1 MHVYQV
7 LRRPIVTEKTTDRLQ
22 PLRQYAFEVD
32 IRANKL
38 QIKQAVEAAFG
49 VRVIRVNV
57 MRMPAKVRR
66 YGRRSVVK
74 NPMWKKAIV
83 TLAPGDS
90 IQFFEGV

>member
-7 LRRPIVTEKTTDRLQ
+7 LRRPIVTERTTEELQ
-22 PLRQYAFEVD
+22 PANQYAFEVD

-38 QIKQAVEAAFG
+38 QVKEAVEVAFG
-49 VRVIRVNV
+49 VHVKRVNV
-57 MRMPAKVRR
+57 IRMPAKVGR

-74 NPMWKKAIV
+74 QSLWKKAIV

>member
-7 LRRPIVTEKTTDRLQ
+7 LRRPIITEKTLDQLQ

-49 VRVIRVNV
+49 VRVVRVNV

-74 NPMWKKAIV
+74 KPIWKKAIV

-90 IQFFEGV
+90 IQLFEGV